1 MSRSGILTKL
11 LVSIILLLFPLTL
24 FSQDVIEKIVVTG
37 NVRIPRQT
45 ILHHVFVKE
54 GKPFNKDELP
64 KDFEALWSTGFFSDI
79 KIEEEK
85 GQKGIVLKIIVQENP
100 FIRNVTFKT
109 GNKLKKKAVMEWLK
123 ENGRYISPY
132 SFCSPYELDRTK
144 NSIQELLLEK
154 GFSSGKVKVSISD
167 TKNNSQDI
175 VFLVEEGEK
184 ARVGEIMFVG
194 ETGIS
199 ENILRSSIKENQE
212 HSIESWITRRDI
224 FRENRLDEDLAS
236 VKQTLQDR
244 GFMNATIGK
253 PRIEDF
259 FKRGIN
265 LKTQRMKKIFIPVQA
280 GERYE
285 VGNVQVEGNEV
296 LSIETLENAIRLKQ
310 GQVYTLKDRERSI
323 EEMTRLYLQKG
334 YLYVRITPVETF
346 DHDQKRIDV
355 RFRISEGEVTY
366 LHRLEFK
373 GNSFVKDKVMRKKIL
388 VRERDRFNF
397 QLFEESLLRISQLGI
412 VKVEKEPE
420 LKPDPDDPTNIDVF
434 VYVKERLKS
443 DYHISGGYNGYGGI
457 YLAADYATINLL
469 GAGEILHFTFESGRK
484 IKDYMFD
491 LSEPY
496 LLDYPINFG
505 LNVYYRDNILPDLFN
520 RRSIGANIITGVLI
534 KGYWRANLTYGY
546 ENVNI
551 KLPDEQREG
560 ESDFDP
566 IFTTIFGLGNYDF
579 SSAIL
584 SVFHTNLETP
594 SFPYRKNLFSA
605 SCKFAGSFLGGD
617 ISIVK
622 SRFAWSFFHSL
633 FGEHAAGF
641 YVDYQHIEALGDSPI
656 PFWERFFL
664 GGERSIRG
672 YDVYSIGPR
681 SEEGTNIGGKKALV
695 FNAEYIMPVFG
706 PLYAVL
712 FYDMGNA
719 HSLEQRV
726 HLKDM
731 YSSTGLE
738 LRIFYEKLPLPV
750 RVIFSY
756 NNRKID
762 PDDSHFTFRFTV
774 GTYF

>member
-1 MSRSGILTKL
+1 MSRIGILKKL
-11 LVSIILLLFPLTL
+11 LNTSIILLFPLIL
-24 FSQDVIEKIVVTG
+24 FSQDIIEEIEVTG
-37 NVRIPRQT
+37 NFRIPRET
-45 ILHHVFVKE
+45 ILHYIFVKE
-54 GKPFNKDELP
+54 GKPFNKDELH

-79 KIEEEK
+79 KIEEEQ
-85 GQKGIVLKIIVQENP
+85 GQKGVVLKIIVHENP
-100 FIRNVTFKT
+100 FIRKVSFKT
-109 GNKLKKKAVMEWLK
+109 GKKLKKKAVVEWLK

-132 SFCSPYELDRTK
+132 SHCSPYELKRTE

-154 GFSSGKVKVSISD
+154 GFSSGRAELIINES
-167 TKNNSQDI
+167 KNNSHDI
-175 VFLVEEGEK
+175 VIQIEEGEK
-184 ARVGEIMFVG
+184 VRVGEIIFKG
-194 ETGIS
+194 ETGIP
-199 ENILRSSIKENQE
+199 ENILRNAIKENQE
-212 HSIESWITRRDI
+212 HRIESWIAGKDI

-236 VKQTLQDR
+236 VKRMLQDH
-244 GFMNATIGK
+244 GFMNADVGK
-253 PRIEDF
+253 PRIEDI

-265 LKTQRMKKIFIPVQA
+265 LKTQRMKKIIIPIRA

-285 VGNVQVEGNEV
+285 VGDAQVEGNEA
-296 LSIETLENAIRLKQ
+296 LSTEILENTIRLKQ
-310 GQVYTLKDRERSI
+310 GQIYTLKERERSI
-323 EEMTRLYLQKG
+323 EEMTRLYLEKG
-334 YLYVRITPVETF
+334 YLYVRITPGETL

-355 RFRISEGEVTY
+355 RFKIFEGEVTY
-366 LHRLEFK
+366 LNRLEFK
-373 GNSFVKDKVMRKKIL
+373 GNSFVKDKIMRKKIL

-397 QLFEESLLRISQLGI
+397 QLFEESLLRINQLGI

-420 LKPDPDDPTNIDVF
+420 LKPDPDNPTNIDV
-434 VYVKERLKS
+434 VVHVKERLKS

-457 YLAADYATINLL
+457 YLALDYATINLL

-520 RRSIGANIITGVLI
+520 RRSIGVNFITGTLI
-534 KGYWRANLTYGY
+534 KGYWRANFSYGY

-560 ESDFDP
+560 EPEPDP
-566 IFTTIFGLGNYDF
+566 VFTTMFGLGNYDF
-579 SSAIL
+579 SSAIV

-605 SCKFAGSFLGGD
+605 SFKFAGSFLGGD

-622 SRFAWSFFHSL
+622 SRFAWSFFHRL

-641 YVDYQHIEALGDSPI
+641 YIDYQHVEALEDSSI
-656 PFWERFFL
+656 PFWERYFL

-681 SEEGTNIGGKKALV
+681 SELGTNIGGENALV

-706 PLYAVL
+706 PFYAVL

-719 HSLEQRV
+719 HSSDQRIR
-726 HLKDM
+726 LKDM

-762 PDDSHFTFRFTV
+762 PENSHFTFRFTV